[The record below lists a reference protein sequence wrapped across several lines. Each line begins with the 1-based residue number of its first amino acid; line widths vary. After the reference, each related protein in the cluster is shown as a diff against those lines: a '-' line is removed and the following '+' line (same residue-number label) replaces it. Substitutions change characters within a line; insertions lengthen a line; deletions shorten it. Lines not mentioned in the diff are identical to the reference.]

1 MGSLFLSQL
10 KFTMGRYILL
20 FSLITGLGVLGQA
33 QDMDTLGISNGSVHM
48 KGTFKYTKFFK
59 KYKGDSD
66 LTVHVWYNPTS
77 SSKSTKEIK
86 PGKNEVYFLYGRN
99 LRTGL
104 SEMDF
109 VFGSEAQKV
118 FAKKSK
124 EWVEFIDFIQFDV
137 FPNQHFNGDS
147 AMEALEKVFE

>member
-1 MGSLFLSQL
+1 M
-10 KFTMGRYILL
+10 KRYVTLL
-20 FSLITGLGVLGQA
+20 FLITGTLLNVQA

-77 SSKSTKEIK
+77 SSKSKKEIK
-86 PGKNEVYFLYGRN
+86 PGKNEVVFLYGRN
-99 LRTGL
+99 LNTGL

-109 VFGSEAQKV
+109 VFGSEAEKV

-124 EWVEFIDFIQFDV
+124 EWAEFIDFIQFDV
-137 FPNQHFNGDS
+137 FPNQHFNGDL
-147 AMEALEKVFE
+147 AMEALQAYFEQ